1 MQVALFFYNIL
12 TEIWIYAII
21 PIAMKMRDRL
31 VERRRYIRL
40 KTPVPVTYTAP
51 NTGIVHSS
59 VTKDM
64 SADGLR
70 LETKARDIEKG
81 SVLELKLELYG
92 ANNPVHAKGKAVWIK
107 QLSLEDDAPC
117 DIGIELIEIEE
128 DNKNTFLKFLCD
140 LIYNLPEES

>member
-1 MQVALFFYNIL
+1 
-12 TEIWIYAII
+12 
-21 PIAMKMRDRL
+21 MKMRDRL
-31 VERRRYIRL
+31 VERRKYIRL
-40 KTPVPVTYTAP
+40 KTPVSVTYTAP
-51 NTGIVHSS
+51 NTGVVHSS

-81 SVLELKLELYG
+81 SVLELKLGLYG
-92 ANNPVHAKGKAVWIK
+92 ANNPVHAKGKVVWIK
-107 QLSLEDDAPC
+107 QLSLEDNAPC

-140 LIYNLPEES
+140 LIYNLPKESEDA